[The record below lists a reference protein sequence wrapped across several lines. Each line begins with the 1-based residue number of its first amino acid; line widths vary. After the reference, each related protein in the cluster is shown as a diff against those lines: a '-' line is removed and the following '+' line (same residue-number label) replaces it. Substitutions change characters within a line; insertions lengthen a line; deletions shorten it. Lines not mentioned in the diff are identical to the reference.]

1 MRLEKVSLRSK
12 SNSPLSRVRNRN
24 DSPARVNKNISNRQ
38 KMKIVDKIDSPA
50 NTVSSVIRQVSEENK
65 IGYIAACRYL

>member
-1 MRLEKVSLRSK
+1 LH
-12 SNSPLSRVRNRN
+12 RN

>member
-38 KMKIVDKIDSPA
+38 KMKIVDKIEKVLDNSPA
-50 NTVSSVIRQVSEENK
+50 NTTVRMN
-65 IGYIAACRYL
+65 